1 MTALRHSA
9 AGPRRRATLGTI
21 AWLLRLALAGIFLA
35 AAVVKIADPAK
46 FHAAILTYRML
57 PDSVAAAVALWLP
70 WFELCTGVAILWP
83 RHRRAALWVVVALN
97 LVFLAAIGQAAVREL
112 DIVCGCFG
120 RPASVRGAGYLP
132 YLARD
137 LAFLAAAAWLL
148 RREGPAA
155 AQPSPSPP
163 RGE

>member
-1 MTALRHSA
+1 MTA
-9 AGPRRRATLGTI
+9 PRLSPTATHDRSGLPSLDT
-21 AWLLRLALAGIFLA
+21 LLRLALAGIFLA
-35 AAVVKIADPAK
+35 AAVKIAEPAE
-46 FHAAILTYRML
+46 FHAAIRTYRLL
-57 PDSVAAAVALWLP
+57 PELVAAGVALWLP
-70 WFELCTGVAILWP
+70 WFELCTGVAILWS

-97 LVFLAAIGQAAVREL
+97 VVFLAAIGQAAFRGL

-137 LAFLAAAAWLL
+137 LAFLAVAVWLL
-148 RREGPAA
+148 RREPAA
-155 AQPSPSPP
+155 AVQSQSPST

>member
-1 MTALRHSA
+1 MSTL
-9 AGPRRRATLGTI
+9 ATI
-21 AWLLRLALAGIFLA
+21 LRLALAGVFLA
-35 AAVVKIADPAK
+35 AAVVKIADPVK
-46 FHAAILTYRML
+46 FHAALLTYRML
-57 PDSVAAAVALWLP
+57 PDLVAAGLALWLP

-83 RHRRAALWVVVALN
+83 RHSRAALWVVVALN
-97 LVFLAAIGQAAVREL
+97 VVFLAAIGQAAFREL

-137 LAFLAAAAWLL
+137 LAFLAAAVWLL
-148 RREGPAA
+148 RREPPAA
-155 AQPSPSPP
+155 VPPQPPPP

>member
-1 MTALRHSA
+1 MTA
-9 AGPRRRATLGTI
+9 PRLSRGRFGLPSLDG
-21 AWLLRLALAGIFLA
+21 LLRLALAGIFLA
-35 AAVVKIADPAK
+35 AAAVKIADPAE
-46 FHAAILTYRML
+46 FHAAVRTYRLL
-57 PDSVAAAVALWLP
+57 PDLAAAGVALWLP
-70 WFELCTGVAILWP
+70 WFELCTGVAILWS

-137 LAFLAAAAWLL
+137 LAFLAAAVWLL
-148 RREGPAA
+148 RREPATA
-155 AQPSPSPP
+155 VQSQSPSP
-163 RGE
+163 RGL